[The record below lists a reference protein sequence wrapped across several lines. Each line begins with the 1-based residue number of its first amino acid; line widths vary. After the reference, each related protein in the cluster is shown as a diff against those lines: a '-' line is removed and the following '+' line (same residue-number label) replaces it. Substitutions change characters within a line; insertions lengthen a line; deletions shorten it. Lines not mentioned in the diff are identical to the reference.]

1 MALSIRFLAR
11 LLANDDKHNAPLISQ
26 LITNYID
33 ILDFI
38 LDNAFVEE
46 ALMRYSCIEV
56 LEQIVFYNLGAKWY
70 IFLFNKNL
78 SYNFFF

>member
-11 LLANDDKHNAPLISQ
+11 LLANDDRHHTPLIFQ
-26 LITNYID
+26 LRTNHTD

-38 LDNAFVEE
+38 LDNAFNEE

-56 LEQIVFYNLGAKWY
+56 LEQIVTYNLGAKWY
-70 IFLFNKNL
+70 LIRISVIFF
-78 SYNFFF
+78 